1 MKRFGTML
9 DCSRNAVPTVDS
21 VQKWIDILSDLGY
34 NTLLLYMEDTYEIQG
49 EPYFGYMRGR
59 YTEDELR
66 EMDVYAKEHG
76 VELIPCIQ
84 TLAHLQSIERWP
96 EYWGHFD
103 CADILCVGD
112 ERNYK
117 LIEGMFATLARC
129 FSTRTLHIGMDEAY
143 LVGRGRYYEK
153 FGEKDRSQVMLE
165 HLERICKI
173 GEQYGF
179 TFLIWSDMFFKAAT
193 GGNIGGAPVTD
204 EIIQKIPENVELVY
218 WEYYATEAEQ
228 YNEMLKAHQRLKE
241 GTWFAGGLMSWAGFA
256 PHNQFSMMVNEV
268 ALAACKENNV
278 DNVFFT
284 MWGDCGGECS
294 RFALLPSLFHAAEVR
309 KGNHDIEA
317 IKEKFFQKFGITFD
331 DFLLMDLPETANDL
345 PGEVS
350 NAEKYMLYNDYL
362 TGIMDTQ
369 VHLGDGK
376 AFANCAMRL
385 SKHTMH
391 PQWGYLFE
399 TQRTLCEVLSVKAE
413 LSVRTRNAYHNR
425 DKIAIS
431 QLLGDYEEVA
441 QRLKSFLSAY
451 RKQWLQENKPHGFDI
466 QDIRIGGLIARTE
479 STAERLKAYVE
490 GKITR
495 IDELEEKQLSYF
507 GIEPDTRRPLTWVAN
522 WTHIATTNI
531 V

>member
-9 DCSRNAVPTVDS
+9 DCSRNAVPTVES
-21 VQKWIDILSDLGY
+21 VQQWIDILSDLGY
-34 NTLLLYMEDTYEIQG
+34 NTLFLYMEDTYEIEG

-59 YTEDELR
+59 YKEKELR
-66 EMDVYAKEHG
+66 DMDEYAKSRD

-153 FGEKDRSQVMLE
+153 FGEKERSQVMLE
-165 HLERICKI
+165 HLNRICEI
-173 GEQYGF
+173 GKRYGF

-193 GGNIGGAPVTD
+193 GGNIGGAPASD
-204 EIIQKIPENVELVY
+204 EVIKKIPENVELVY
-218 WEYYATEAEQ
+218 WEYYAKETEQ
-228 YNEMLKAHQRLKE
+228 YNEMIKAHQRLKD

-256 PHNQFSMMVNEV
+256 PHNRFSMMVNEV
-268 ALAACKENNV
+268 AFAACKENSV
-278 DNVFFT
+278 ENVFFT

-294 RFALLPSLFHAAEVR
+294 RFSLLPALFHAAEVR
-309 KGNHDIEA
+309 KGNHDITTM
-317 IKEKFFQKFGITFD
+317 KEKFFEKFGIDFD
-331 DFLLMDLPETANDL
+331 DFLLLDLPETANDL
-345 PGEVS
+345 PDEVS
-350 NAEKYMLYNDYL
+350 NAEKYMLYNDYF
-362 TGIMDTQ
+362 TGIMDEQ
-369 VHLGDGK
+369 VREGDGE
-376 AFANCAMRL
+376 AFGQCATKL
-385 SKHTMH
+385 LQHTKH
-391 PQWGYLFE
+391 PRWGYLFE
-399 TQRTLCEVLSVKAE
+399 TQHALCEVLSIKAE
-413 LSVRTRNAYHNR
+413 LGVKTRKAYQNK
-425 DKIAIS
+425 DKSTIRK
-431 QLLGDYEEVA
+431 LLLNYDEVII
-441 QRLKSFLSAY
+441 RLSTFLKVY
-451 RKQWLQENKPHGFDI
+451 RKQWLKENKSHGFDV

-479 STAERLKAYVE
+479 SAKERLQAYLDGE
-490 GKITR
+490 ITC
-495 IDELEEKQLSYF
+495 IEELEEDRLSYF

-522 WTHIATTNI
+522 WSHIATTNI

>member
-21 VQKWIDILSDLGY
+21 VRRWIDILSDLGY
-34 NTLLLYMEDTYEIQG
+34 NTLLLYMEDTYEIKD

-59 YTEDELR
+59 YTETELR
-66 EMDVYAKEHG
+66 EMDAYAKEHD

-129 FSTRTLHIGMDEAY
+129 FSTKTIHIGMDEAF
-143 LVGRGRYYEK
+143 LVGRGRYYDK
-153 FGEKDRSQVMLE
+153 FGEKDRSQVMLQ

-193 GGNIGGAPVTD
+193 EGNIGGAAATD
-204 EIIQKIPENVELVY
+204 ETLRQIPKNVELVY
-218 WEYYATEAEQ
+218 WEYYSKDVTE
-228 YNEMLKAHQRLKE
+228 YDDKIKKHQKVKE
-241 GTWFAGGLMSWAGFA
+241 NIWFAGGLMSWGGFA
-256 PHNQFSMMVNEV
+256 PHNQFSMQVNEV
-268 ALAACKENNV
+268 ALAACKKNKV

-294 RFALLPSLFHAAEVR
+294 KFSLLPALFYAAEVR
-309 KGNHDIEA
+309 KGNHDITV
-317 IKEKFFQKFGITFD
+317 IKEKFLKKYEISFD
-331 DFLLMDLPETANDL
+331 DFLLLDLPGTANDL

-362 TGIMDTQ
+362 TGIMDMQ
-369 VHLGDGK
+369 VKEGDGQ
-376 AFANCAMRL
+376 AFGRCAMRL
-385 SKHTMH
+385 AEHTAH
-391 PQWGYLFE
+391 PRWGYLFE
-399 TQRTLCEVLSVKAE
+399 TQRTLCEVLAVKAE
-413 LSVRTRNAYHNR
+413 LSVKTRNAYLNQDTETIR
-425 DKIAIS
+425 
-431 QLLGDYEEVA
+431 QLLADYEEVVL
-441 QRLKSFLSAY
+441 RLKSFLRAY
-451 RKQWLQENKPHGFDI
+451 REQWLQENKPHGFDI

-479 STAERLKAYVE
+479 GTAERLKAYVE
-490 GKITR
+490 GKTTR
-495 IDELEEKQLSYF
+495 IEELEEEQLSYF
-507 GIEPDTRRPLTWVAN
+507 GIEPDTRRPLTWVAS

>member
-21 VQKWIDILSDLGY
+21 VKRWIDILSDLGY
-34 NTLLLYMEDTYEIQG
+34 NSLLLYMEDTYEIEG

-59 YTEDELR
+59 YTEEELKA
-66 EMDVYAKEHG
+66 MDIYAKEQG

-129 FSTRTLHIGMDEAY
+129 FSTKTIHIGMDEAY

-153 FGEKDRSQVMLE
+153 FGEKNRSQVMLE
-165 HLERICKI
+165 HLRRICEI

-193 GGNIGGAPVTD
+193 GGNHGGAPVTD
-204 EIIQKIPENVELVY
+204 EILSQIPDNVELVY
-218 WEYYATEAEQ
+218 WEYYAKEEAQ
-228 YNEMLKAHQRLKE
+228 YNEMLRAHQRIKE
-241 GTWFAGGLMSWAGFA
+241 GTWFAGGLVSWAGFA

-268 ALAACKENNV
+268 ALTACNKNQV

-294 RFALLPSLFHAAEVR
+294 RFALLPALFHAAEVR
-309 KGNHDIEA
+309 NGNYDIQA
-317 IKEKFFQKFGITFD
+317 IKDKFLKKFGIAFD
-331 DFLLMDLPETANDL
+331 DFLLLDLPETANDL
-345 PGEVS
+345 PGEIS

-376 AFANCAMRL
+376 SFAQCALRL
-385 SKHTMH
+385 EKHATH

-413 LSVRTRNAYHNR
+413 LSVRTRSAYQSE
-425 DKIAIS
+425 DKIALGK
-431 QLLGDYEEVA
+431 LLADYEEVA
-441 QRLKSFLSAY
+441 QRLKSFLKAY
-451 RKQWLQENKPHGFDI
+451 RKQWLRENKPHGFDI

-479 STAERLKAYVE
+479 STKERLEEYVAGTISHIE
-490 GKITR
+490 
-495 IDELEEKQLSYF
+495 ELEEDQLSYF
-507 GIEPDTRRPLTWVAN
+507 GIEPDTRRPLTWVAS

>member
-9 DCSRNAVPTVDS
+9 DCSRNAVPTVKT

-34 NTLLLYMEDTYEIQG
+34 NTLLLYMEDTYEIKD

-59 YTEDELR
+59 YTENELKS
-66 EMDVYAKEHG
+66 MDVYAKEHG

-112 ERNYK
+112 ERNYQ
-117 LIEGMFATLARC
+117 LIEGMFATLTRC
-129 FSTRTLHIGMDEAY
+129 FSSKIIHIGMDEAY

-153 FGEKDRSQVMLE
+153 FGNKERSQVMIE
-165 HLERICKI
+165 HLQRICEI
-173 GEQYGF
+173 GKQYGLN
-179 TFLIWSDMFFKAAT
+179 FLIWSDMFFKEAT
-193 GGNIGGAPVTD
+193 GGNLGGAPATD
-204 EIIQKIPENVELVY
+204 EVLRKIPDNVELVY
-218 WEYYATEAEQ
+218 WEYYSKDADE
-228 YNEMLKAHQRLKE
+228 YDKKMKAHQSIKE

-256 PHNQFSMMVNEV
+256 PHNYFSMEV
-268 ALAACKENNV
+268 SEIALAACAKNQV

-294 RFALLPSLFHAAEVR
+294 RFSLLPALFYASEIR
-309 KGNHDIEA
+309 KGNHDIEV
-317 IKEKFFQKFGITFD
+317 IKEKFFEKFGISFD
-331 DFLLMDLPETANDL
+331 VFMLLDLPETANDL

-369 VHLGDGK
+369 VHEGDGE
-376 AFANCAMRL
+376 AFAQCALRL
-385 SKHTMH
+385 DKYVTH
-391 PQWGYLFE
+391 PRWGYLFE
-399 TQRTLCEVLSVKAE
+399 TLCALCEVLSVKAE
-413 LSVRTRNAYHNR
+413 LSVRTRKAYQKK
-425 DKIAIS
+425 DKAS
-431 QLLGDYEEVA
+431 LSELFVDYEEVT
-441 QRLKSFLSAY
+441 QKLHKFLKVY
-451 RKQWLQENKPHGFDI
+451 RKQWLRENKPHGFDI

-479 STAERLKAYVE
+479 SAKERLKEYAE
-490 GKITR
+490 GTVSCIE
-495 IDELEEKQLSYF
+495 ELEEEQLSYF

>member
-9 DCSRNAVPTVDS
+9 DCSRNAVPTVET
-21 VQKWIDILSDLGY
+21 VQKWIDIISDFGY
-34 NTLLLYMEDTYEIQG
+34 NTLLLYMEDTYEIEG

-59 YTEDELR
+59 YTENELKA
-66 EMDVYAKEHG
+66 MDVYAKEHG

-112 ERNYK
+112 ERNYQ

-129 FSTRTLHIGMDEAY
+129 FSSKTIHIGMDEAY

-153 FGEKDRSQVMLE
+153 FGEKDRSQVMIE
-165 HLERICKI
+165 HLQRICTI
-173 GEQYGF
+173 GKQYGF
-179 TFLIWSDMFFKAAT
+179 RFLIWSDMFFKEAT
-193 GGNIGGAPVTD
+193 GGNLGGAPATNEVLR
-204 EIIQKIPENVELVY
+204 KIPDNVELVY
-218 WEYYATEAEQ
+218 WEYYSKDRAE
-228 YNEMLKAHQRLKE
+228 YDKKMKAHQSIKE

-256 PHNQFSMMVNEV
+256 PHNRFSMEV
-268 ALAACKENNV
+268 SEISLAACTNNQV

-294 RFALLPSLFHAAEVR
+294 RFSLLPALFYASEVR
-309 KGNHDIEA
+309 KGNHDIEV
-317 IKEKFFQKFGITFD
+317 IKEKFFEKFEIAFD
-331 DFLLMDLPETANDL
+331 DFLLLDLPETANDL

-369 VHLGDGK
+369 VHEGDGE
-376 AFANCAMRL
+376 AFAQCALRL
-385 SKHTMH
+385 EKHVTH
-391 PQWGYLFE
+391 PRWGYLFE
-399 TQRTLCEVLSVKAE
+399 TLHTLCEVLSVKAE
-413 LSVRTRNAYHNR
+413 LSVRTRSAYQKK
-425 DKIAIS
+425 DKAMLNN
-431 QLLGDYEEVA
+431 LLIDYEEVV
-441 QRLKSFLSAY
+441 QRLQNFLKVY
-451 RKQWLQENKPHGFDI
+451 RKQWLRENKPHGFDI

-479 STAERLKAYVE
+479 SAKERLKAYVE
-490 GKITR
+490 GTISC
-495 IDELEEKQLSYF
+495 IEELEEEQLSYF

>member
-9 DCSRNAVPTVDS
+9 DCSRNAVPTVES

-34 NTLLLYMEDTYEIQG
+34 NTLLLYMEDTYEIEG
-49 EPYFGYMRGR
+49 EPYFGYKRGR
-59 YTEDELR
+59 YTEEELKA
-66 EMDVYAKEHG
+66 MDIYAKEQG

-129 FSTRTLHIGMDEAY
+129 FSTKTIHIGMDEAY

-153 FGEKDRSQVMLE
+153 FGEKDRSQVMIE
-165 HLERICKI
+165 HLQRICEI
-173 GEQYGF
+173 GKQYGF
-179 TFLIWSDMFFKAAT
+179 HFLIWSDMFFKEAT
-193 GGNIGGAPVTD
+193 GGNLGGAPATD
-204 EIIQKIPENVELVY
+204 DVLGKIPDNVELVY
-218 WEYYATEAEQ
+218 WEYYSKDEAE
-228 YNEMLKAHQRLKE
+228 YDKKIKAHQRIKE

-268 ALAACKENNV
+268 ALTACEKNQV

-294 RFALLPSLFHAAEVR
+294 RFALLPALFYAAEFR
-309 KGNHDIEA
+309 KGNRDIEV
-317 IKEKFFQKFGITFD
+317 IKEKFFEKFGITFD
-331 DFLLMDLPETANDL
+331 DFLLLDLPETANDL

-369 VHLGDGK
+369 VRIGDGK
-376 AFANCAMRL
+376 AFAQCATRL
-385 SKHTMH
+385 AKHTTH

-413 LSVRTRNAYHNR
+413 LSVRTRSAYQNK
-425 DKIAIS
+425 DKATIS
-431 QLLGDYEEVA
+431 KLLIDYEEVA
-441 QRLKSFLSAY
+441 QKLQKFLKVY
-451 RKQWLQENKPHGFDI
+451 RKQWLRENKPHGFDI

-479 STAERLKAYVE
+479 SAKERLEAYVE
-490 GKITR
+490 GTILR
-495 IDELEEKQLSYF
+495 IEELEEEQLSYF
-507 GIEPDTRRPLTWVAN
+507 GIEPDTRRPLTWVAS
-522 WTHIATTNI
+522 WSHIATTNI